1 MKQPKKLKL
10 EYKLAVSA
18 YNLNPKDWMLLKDVE
33 TYITI
38 INKQTGKTRMIDKY
52 ARPSKRGAKR

>member
-10 EYKLAVSA
+10 EYKLALSA
-18 YNLNPKDWMLLKDVE
+18 YNLNPKNWMLLKDGD
-33 TYITI
+33 TYITV

-52 ARPSKRGAKR
+52 ARPQKKGARR